1 MMDMRSGM
9 SPMLVTAQT
18 IVRGPAADRM
28 TGGAALLLGMA
39 QAARTLLDGGITTAR
54 DLGDRGGLALR
65 VRGTVS
71 ASRRTRT
78 ARRASPRRP
87 PPVWRPPS
95 TAPGWRDGG

>member
-1 MMDMRSGM
+1 MPGLINGHVHLAFEPGPDPMR
-9 SPMLVTAQT
+9 A
-18 IVRGPAADRM
+18 VREDDD
-28 TGGAALLLGMA
+28 AALLLGMA

-87 PPVWRPPS
+87 PPVWRPSS